1 MPDAWSAVHAERCAL
16 IDDLA
21 PLTDQ
26 QWEVP
31 SLASGWSVHDVAAHL
46 VDNAL
51 TTPARLLRAMIAARF
66 DFDGQNANGVAAAKG
81 ATPAETLDRL
91 RAVTDRRTG
100 PPTFLAAV
108 ESRIVEEIAHGED
121 IRRALGIERAYPP
134 EAVAAAL
141 AYQAKTPESMGGA
154 RSLVGRVT
162 LVADDADLRLGQ
174 GPQVR
179 GPALALLMLA
189 TGRRHA
195 LGELSGAGVALVDV
209 PT

>member
-1 MPDAWSAVHAERCAL
+1 MA
-16 IDDLA
+16 
-21 PLTDQ
+21 
-26 QWEVP
+26 
-31 SLASGWSVHDVAAHL
+31 
-46 VDNAL
+46 
-51 TTPARLLRAMIAARF
+51 
-66 DFDGQNANGVAAAKG
+66 
-81 ATPAETLDRL
+81 
-91 RAVTDRRTG
+91 DRRTG

-154 RSLVGRVT
+154 KSLVGRVT

-179 GPALALLMLA
+179 GSALALLMLA

-195 LGELSGAGVALVDV
+195 LGELNGPGVALVDV
-209 PT
+209 ST